1 MSWESRIES
10 NQTINEQKTTT
21 KCGFESKYIDI
32 SIYNNNN
39 NKNNNNK
46 YRNFLIAI

>member
-32 SIYNNNN
+32 SIYN
-39 NKNNNNK
+39 KNNNNK